1 MPSNQL
7 RQTAL
12 TVEEGMSTRRDML
25 TPAQLRAARAFL
37 GWTREMLA
45 ERSGVPAITI
55 KQFENALTV
64 PRLTTVHKLRR
75 AIERAG
81 LIVIDQDDE
90 AGPGL
95 RLKAKRKD

>member
-1 MPSNQL
+1 
-7 RQTAL
+7 
-12 TVEEGMSTRRDML
+12 
-25 TPAQLRAARAFL
+25 
-37 GWTREMLA
+37 MLA
-45 ERSGVPAITI
+45 EQSGVPAITI
-55 KQFENALTV
+55 KQFENGQTD

-95 RLKAKRKD
+95 RLKARRKD

>member
-1 MPSNQL
+1 
-7 RQTAL
+7 
-12 TVEEGMSTRRDML
+12 ML

-45 ERSGVPAITI
+45 EQSGVPAITI
-55 KQFENALTV
+55 KQFENGQTD

-90 AGPGL
+90 EGPGL
-95 RLKAKRKD
+95 RLKGKRKD

>member
-1 MPSNQL
+1 MPNDL
-7 RQTAL
+7 AKCMTL
-12 TVEEGMSTRRDML
+12 TVRAPLGTRMDML

-45 ERSGVPAITI
+45 EQSGVPAITI
-55 KQFENALTV
+55 KSFESGLTD

-75 AIERAG
+75 AVERAG

-95 RLKAKRKD
+95 RLKGKRKD

>member
-1 MPSNQL
+1 M
-7 RQTAL
+7 AL
-12 TVEEGMSTRRDML
+12 TVRGHLRTGRDML

-45 ERSGVPAITI
+45 EKSGVPAITI
-55 KQFENALTV
+55 KQFENGQTD

-75 AIERAG
+75 AVERAG

>member
-1 MPSNQL
+1 M
-7 RQTAL
+7 L
-12 TVEEGMSTRRDML
+12 TVRGIHATRTDML

-45 ERSGVPAITI
+45 EHSGVPAITI
-55 KQFENALTV
+55 KQFENGQTD

-95 RLKAKRKD
+95 RVKAKRKD

>member
-1 MPSNQL
+1 
-7 RQTAL
+7 
-12 TVEEGMSTRRDML
+12 ML

-45 ERSGVPAITI
+45 QKSGVPAITI
-55 KQFENALTV
+55 KQFENGQTD

-75 AIERAG
+75 AVERAG
-81 LIVIDQDDE
+81 LIIIDQDDQ

-95 RLKAKRKD
+95 RLRARGQD